1 MGIEIRRRPLFHL
14 GPLVATPGALDVM
27 EEHGIHGRAL
37 VNRHVTGDYG
47 DISDGDWAANEEAIE
62 SGARIMSV
70 YTFDGVRLWIIT
82 DAVIDEENHR
92 QATTILLPE
101 DY

>member
-1 MGIEIRRRPLFHL
+1 MGIENRRRPLFDI
-14 GPLVATPGALDVM
+14 GSLVATPAALEVM
-27 EEHGIHGRAL
+27 QDRGVYGPAL
-37 VNRHVTGDYG
+37 IKRHVTGDYG
-47 DISDGDWAANEEAIE
+47 DICDEDRAANEEALK

-70 YTFDGVRLWIIT
+70 YTIDEVRLWVIT
-82 DAVIDEENHR
+82 DAVIDEEGHR